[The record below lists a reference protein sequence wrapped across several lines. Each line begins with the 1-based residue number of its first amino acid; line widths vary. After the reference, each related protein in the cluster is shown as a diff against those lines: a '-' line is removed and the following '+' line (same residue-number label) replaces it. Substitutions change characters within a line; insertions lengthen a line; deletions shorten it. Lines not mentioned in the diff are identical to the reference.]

1 MKKKFHIPLLLFF
14 IFCFSISGF
23 SQGKK
28 QFYEA
33 YKILGDSCIAKNNYY
48 GAHQAYEKALTFS
61 DETEVS
67 WKCAEACRGYQ
78 NYEDAEKFYKKVISE
93 DSITYRLA
101 NYWYADMLKYQGKYD
116 LAAKEFAKFY
126 KVNRKI
132 NDYYTK
138 KAKHESDVCAKR
150 IKDIV
155 SYDDLVITKI
165 DEPSIN
171 TMYAEYSPIQ
181 YNDSIF
187 FFGGVRALNKELAD
201 TAYKFENYLNQISK
215 AYIRDSVWEFVGIE
229 ESLNDPA
236 AHVGNLTFSKT
247 GRTAY
252 FSKCIGY
259 NCSIYKATFDPKT
272 GLFSDIEKL
281 PAQINKPQSN
291 NTTPHLSATK
301 TGEILF
307 FASNRKGSKG
317 GLDIWYSR
325 INENGSFENPINC
338 GSGINTIGD
347 EVTPFYDTRD
357 SLLYFSS
364 EWHKSLGGFDVYS
377 AKGNLKTDKWANAA
391 NIGKPVNSS
400 YNDLY
405 YTYSRDS
412 LRAYWV
418 SNRTESNRLISK
430 AYSNDI
436 YYHPLIRKSV
446 ARITD
451 LVPIFLYFDNDQPDP
466 RVRDTVTDKE
476 YEALYQEFMGKK
488 QEYIEEYTK
497 NSPSEKYDYD
507 LKNIETFFA
516 DLQKE
521 YERLFLFA
529 QLMEV
534 LLKDGQDIVVVFK
547 GYASPV
553 GNTEYNEFVAKKRIS
568 CIQNFFF
575 AFHDGVLN
583 QYLKNE
589 PESGKGSLKY
599 GHEPIGEIKIEDT
612 FYTSQGEQVS
622 AISDRKQRWMSVYS
636 PSAAYQRKIEIVAV
650 TIEYEDELFNKI
662 RSEVE
667 TQKKTVEDDGTSI
680 INETIEN
687 TQPAQDIVPTNEET
701 PAIEETPIIEETPS
715 NEEIPSNE
723 ENNLDN

>member
-1 MKKKFHIPLLLFF
+1 MKKIFYFPLFLLLLLGITFT
-14 IFCFSISGF
+14 GF
-23 SQGKK
+23 AQGKK
-28 QFYEA
+28 QFFEA
-33 YKILGDSCIAKNNYY
+33 HKILGDSCLAKKNFY
-48 GAHQAYEKALTFS
+48 GAHQAYEKALSFY
-61 DETEVS
+61 DDTEVS
-67 WKCAEACRGYQ
+67 WKCAEACRSYQ
-78 NYEDAEKFYKKVISE
+78 NYEDAEKYYKKVISE
-93 DSITYRLA
+93 DSVTYRLA
-101 NYWYADMLKYQGKYD
+101 HYYHAEMLKFQGKYD
-116 LAAKEFAKFY
+116 EASKEYAKFY
-126 KVNRKI
+126 KINRKI

-138 KAKHESDVCAKR
+138 KAKLEVDVCGK
-150 IKDIV
+150 KYKEVV
-155 SYDDLVITKI
+155 SYDDLQITRI
-165 DEPSIN
+165 DNSDIN

-181 YNDSIF
+181 FNDSIF
-187 FFGGVRALNKELAD
+187 FWGGVRAVNKDLAD
-201 TAYKFENYLNQISK
+201 TAYIFENYMNQFSK
-215 AYIRDSVWEFVGIE
+215 AYIRDSAWQFLGLENG
-229 ESLNDPA
+229 LNDPA
-236 AHVGNLTFSKT
+236 AHVGNLTFNKT
-247 GRTAY
+247 GKIAY
-252 FSKCIGY
+252 FTKCIGY
-259 NCSIYKATFDPKT
+259 DCSIYKANFDFKT
-272 GLFSDIEKL
+272 GEFSNIEKL
-281 PAQINKPQSN
+281 PAVINKPGSN
-291 NTTPHLSATK
+291 NTTPHLAVTK
-301 TGEILF
+301 SGEILF

-325 INENGSFENPINC
+325 INENGTFENPINC
-338 GSGINTIGD
+338 GPGINTLGD
-347 EVTPFYDTRD
+347 EVTPFYDARD
-357 SLLYFSS
+357 TLLYFSS

-377 AKGNLKTDKWANAA
+377 AKGNLKTDKWGNAA

-405 YTYSRDS
+405 YNFSRDS

-418 SNRTESNRLISK
+418 SNRPESTKLIEK

-476 YEALYQEFMGKK
+476 YESLYQDFMTRK

-497 NSPSEKYDYD
+497 NSSTEKYEYD
-507 LKNIETFFA
+507 LKNVETFFA

-575 AFHDGVLN
+575 EFHDGVLN

-622 AISDRKQRWMSVYS
+622 AISDRKQKWMSVYS

-650 TIEYEDELFNKI
+650 TIEYEDELYNKI

-667 TQKKTVEDDGTSI
+667 TQKKTTEDDGTI
-680 INETIEN
+680 INNQPVQEN
-687 TQPAQDIVPTNEET
+687 TPILEE
-701 PAIEETPIIEETPS
+701 
-715 NEEIPSNE
+715 NIPSE
-723 ENNLDN
+723 SEN